1 MDRSSSSLM
10 QPDKKRS
17 SRSSSSSL
25 NAIPPPLRKQPMR
38 SCRLRATELN
48 AGQVKSGVIPTSGCP
63 DESIESKIISLP
75 KEIMFNIL
83 VLLPADVLYSVMR
96 YLCFQWCKIIHEPVF
111 LNAHLL
117 RSSAA
122 GLFIQYRSAPHNAYY
137 VDTGTRD
144 VTVTR
149 LNFQISCNVW
159 ATCDGL
165 VLISDRYVRK
175 IPHLADERNRFDRKI
190 LYITNPITKLQVSLP
205 PFKWCL
211 LGSYFIL
218 ARARSTGEYK
228 VVGTYQENGVWY
240 CGIITVGKD
249 LTWRTVDTQDICVD
263 KRRPLIHRPFSTRGY
278 VYWANMGRSNLFTLD
293 VETEVFLEFPVP
305 ESSRQGRL
313 IWYKEVGN
321 FLGCMFWCSY
331 SYVFEV
337 LVLADPK
344 TGEWKNL
351 YKFDLNG
358 KRKMISLSLIKKTSP
373 KNLELKPVAWVN
385 NGEVV
390 VFTTYDRASTSYI
403 AYNVET
409 GETYSFDMCEQNRVT
424 PFWCPH
430 VNSLVSFHLPQ

>member
-1 MDRSSSSLM
+1 MIQL
-10 QPDKKRS
+10 
-17 SRSSSSSL
+17 
-25 NAIPPPLRKQPMR
+25 I
-38 SCRLRATELN
+38 

-75 KEIMFNIL
+75 KELMFNIL
-83 VLLPADVLYSVMR
+83 VLLPADVLYNVMR

-111 LNAHLL
+111 IKAHLL

-149 LNFQISCNVW
+149 LNFQIS
-159 ATCDGL
+159 
-165 VLISDRYVRK
+165 S
-175 IPHLADERNRFDRKI
+175 
-190 LYITNPITKLQVSLP
+190 
-205 PFKWCL
+205 
-211 LGSYFIL
+211 
-218 ARARSTGEYK
+218 RARSTGEYK

-409 GETYSFDMCEQNRVT
+409 GETYSFDMCEQNRCT